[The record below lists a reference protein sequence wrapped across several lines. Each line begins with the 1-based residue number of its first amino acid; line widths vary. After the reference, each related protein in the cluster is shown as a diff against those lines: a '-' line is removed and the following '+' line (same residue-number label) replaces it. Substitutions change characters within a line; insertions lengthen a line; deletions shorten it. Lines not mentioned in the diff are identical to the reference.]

1 MAAVASPGPT
11 ESNGHAN
18 DAPQE
23 HHEVHKPTIEEVPDE
38 DDIIRRHDT
47 PLSNSVLESPDDSEE
62 PELAN
67 RKPVRERYEKPAT
80 KAKKENQ
87 PMATKVDLSSK
98 ELFPELSAVKPQALA
113 VPSWGAGKSSASA
126 GDSATASGAATPT
139 STNSSP
145 FGGPGTFNIPGQ
157 HRERV
162 TFAQSDLMTR
172 AQMKRPIPDILK
184 DINRKLKV
192 NITYNTGEKG
202 NLYFT
207 AAGPTTSSV
216 RQAIFELADRICVSV
231 SHPFSQLHEP
241 ERILITTTAKNFCPD
256 PSFYEGPDYWQGR
269 CDDQGHS
276 GENWC
281 SYYYA
286 QERCCTRPI

>member
-1 MAAVASPGPT
+1 MAAVASPGLN

-23 HHEVHKPTIEEVPDE
+23 HHEAHNPSIEEVPDE
-38 DDIIRRHDT
+38 EDTIKRHDT
-47 PLSNSVLESPDDSEE
+47 PLSNSVLESPDDSAE

-67 RKPVRERYEKPAT
+67 RKPVRERYEKPAN
-80 KAKKENQ
+80 KATQQPKKENQ
-87 PMATKVDLSSK
+87 PAAAKVDLSSK

-113 VPSWGAGKSSASA
+113 VPSWGAGKSPASA
-126 GDSATASGAATPT
+126 GDSTTASGAATPT
-139 STNSSP
+139 SSNSAP

-172 AQMKRPIPDILK
+172 AQMKKSIPDILK

-207 AAGPTTSSV
+207 AAGPTASST
-216 RQAIFELADRICVSV
+216 RQAIFELADRVCVSV
-231 SHPFSQLHEP
+231 SHLFSSC
-241 ERILITTTAKNFCPD
+241 K
-256 PSFYEGPDYWQGR
+256 SMY
-269 CDDQGHS
+269 
-276 GENWC
+276 
-281 SYYYA
+281 
-286 QERCCTRPI
+286 